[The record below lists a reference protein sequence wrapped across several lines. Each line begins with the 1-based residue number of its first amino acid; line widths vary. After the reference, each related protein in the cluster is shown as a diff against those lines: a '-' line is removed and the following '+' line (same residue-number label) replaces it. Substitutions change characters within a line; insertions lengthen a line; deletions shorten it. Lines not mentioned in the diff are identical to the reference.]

1 MDNLSKPELLT
12 LLSIMEGELE
22 ARDLVIEALRVS
34 SVLSLVLSC
43 THQRAER
50 PVDGGGRGILWLSAS
65 LIAWLMG
72 SWLSGRLVFCQNG
85 SDGQICCKRSGNNPP
100 SYESAGNQRFA
111 LGKCQ
116 SRFYFLC
123 KDSLSHCMF
132 SLGCECFSAIARAS
146 SCSAFTS

>member
-50 PVDGGGRGILWLSAS
+50 PVDGGDPLVIGLSDCLADGELAQRPVGFLPERVRWSDLLQTLWKQSSFLRICWKPAICFGKMSKPFLFS
-65 LIAWLMG
+65 L
-72 SWLSGRLVFCQNG
+72 
-85 SDGQICCKRSGNNPP
+85 
-100 SYESAGNQRFA
+100 QRFA
-111 LGKCQ
+111 V
-116 SRFYFLC
+116 
-123 KDSLSHCMF
+123 SLHV
-132 SLGCECFSAIARAS
+132 LTRL
-146 SCSAFTS
+146 